1 MRPRGRIACG
11 LVVALFVLTVSG
23 ASAVNAEN
31 PMQVTGNAPTTDTV
45 SLPQP
50 RTRSEVSLEQTLGER
65 RSRRDYRNAAVSLS
79 EIGQLAWAAQGIT
92 HAGYRS
98 APSAGALYPL
108 ELYVVVGKADG
119 LAAGVYKYLPGGH
132 RLKRVRAGDQR
143 AELARAAPGQ
153 DCVRDAAAVLVFA
166 AVERRTTRKYGARGV
181 RYIHMEVGHAAQNAF
196 LQATALGLGA
206 VVVGAFDDPAMKR
219 LLGLPAEEEPLY
231 LLPFGHH

>member
-1 MRPRGRIACG
+1 
-11 LVVALFVLTVSG
+11 
-23 ASAVNAEN
+23 
-31 PMQVTGNAPTTDTV
+31 MQGTGTPPTTDTV
-45 SLPQP
+45 PLPEP
-50 RTRSEVSLEQTLGER
+50 RTRSEVSLEQALSER
-65 RSRRDYRNAAVSLS
+65 RSRREYRAAAVSLS

-119 LAAGVYKYLPGGH
+119 LASGVYRYVPGGH
-132 RLKRVRAGDQR
+132 RLKRMRAGDLR
-143 AELARAAPGQ
+143 TDLAHAALGQ

-166 AVERRTTRKYGARGV
+166 AVERRTTRKYGTRGV

-206 VVVGAFDDPAMKR
+206 VVVGAFDDPAVKS

-231 LLPFGHH
+231 LMPFGRP